1 LGVIPG
7 GFLFFKKGESTMTKE
22 KKAAYESTEL
32 LKNVI
37 ETLKGK
43 KFKLDCGHHVTFG
56 HFLGNDIT
64 IYNGKHPTVICS
76 QCGY

>member
-1 LGVIPG
+1 
-7 GFLFFKKGESTMTKE
+7 MTKE
-22 KKAAYESTEL
+22 KQADYESPEV
-32 LKNVI
+32 LKQVI
-37 ETLKGK
+37 EALKGR

-64 IYNGKHPTVICS
+64 VYNGKHPIIICS